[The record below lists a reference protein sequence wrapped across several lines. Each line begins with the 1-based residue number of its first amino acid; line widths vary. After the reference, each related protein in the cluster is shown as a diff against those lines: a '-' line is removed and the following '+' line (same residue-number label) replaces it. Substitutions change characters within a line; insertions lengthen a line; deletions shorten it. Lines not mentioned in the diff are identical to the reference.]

1 MPTPAHSLTRNA
13 LVAAMTACLLATLP
27 ACSTLPATTSATSVP
42 EVLPIADAGT
52 LIPTPASVQAHSGTF
67 RLDAH
72 TVLHARGETAIRV
85 ARRFAADVQSSNGI
99 SLAVVEGEGDGDA
112 GIDFAID
119 PAFKASSAEAYSL
132 DISADR
138 VQVRAADQRG
148 LAHGATTLWQ
158 LAASLRADAL
168 ALPALRIEDTPRFA
182 WRGLMLDSARHFQ
195 SVAEIK
201 QLIDAMALHKLN
213 VLHWHLTDDQGWRIE
228 IPKYPRLTTVGACR
242 IPAGEAGTDP
252 VTGKTRPYCGYYT
265 QAQIRDIVAHAAAR
279 NIDVVPEFDMPGHV
293 QAIVAAYPQYGSLG
307 NTPPVSNEWG
317 VHQYLFNVDEP
328 TFDFIEDVLD
338 EIVAL
343 FPSQYIHIGGDEA
356 VKDQW
361 KASPRVQTRMQELGI
376 KDETA
381 LQSWFIKRLEKH
393 LQGKGRRLL
402 GWDEILDGGLP
413 AEATVMSWRGIEG
426 GIAAASQG
434 HDVVMTPW
442 NKLYLDYLQTDSPN
456 EPPGRPTQV
465 TLRDVYEFEPVPDV
479 LDAERRKHILGLQA
493 NVWTEHMRTW
503 ERVQHAIFPRI
514 AAVAETG
521 WTTRANKDY
530 AAFLARMPAQLQ
542 RYRALGID
550 YATTPF
556 EVLASVEDDRVAGAA
571 KVSLRNPLGY
581 DVRYTV
587 DGGAPDA
594 TSPLYAGPIDTRLPV
609 TLRAAA
615 FSGNSVVADAST
627 HAFDAASLLTRTDE
641 HLATCPDTG
650 RLLLRLEDDG
660 PIDGERAIFN
670 ATIFYPCWL
679 WANAHLSGISS
690 VKVRLGRMPYYFQ
703 LAHDEPA
710 RKFMPAQTAHGELL
724 VQAGGCKGKVVARQP
739 LPARTGADGFL
750 DVTTAL
756 PTGLERSDLCFTT
769 TGDTRPAMWVLDRVT
784 LVPSAA
790 TP

>member
-1 MPTPAHSLTRNA
+1 MPTPARSLTRSA
-13 LVAAMTACLLATLP
+13 LVAAMTACLLAPLA
-27 ACSTLPATTSATSVP
+27 ACSTLTAAPVASTSATAIPV
-42 EVLPIADAGT
+42 ADAT
-52 LIPTPASVQAHSGTF
+52 SLIPAPASLQARAGTF
-67 RLDAH
+67 RLDARS
-72 TVLHARGETAIRV
+72 VLHAGDAAASRV
-85 ARRFAADVQSSNGI
+85 AQRFASDVLASNGI
-99 SLAVVEGEGDGDA
+99 ALAVAPGAGSG

-119 PAFKASSAEAYSL
+119 PSLQASSPEAYTL
-132 DISADR
+132 EIAPDQIR
-138 VQVRAADQRG
+138 VRAADARG

-158 LAASLRADAL
+158 LAASLQGDVV
-168 ALPALRIEDTPRFA
+168 ALPALRIDDAPRFP
-182 WRGLMLDSARHFQ
+182 WRGLMIDSARHFQ
-195 SVAEIK
+195 SVEQIK
-201 QLIDAMALHKLN
+201 HLIDAMALHKLN

-228 IPKYPRLTTVGACR
+228 IPKYPRLTSVGGCR

-252 VTGKTRPYCGYYT
+252 VTGTTRPYCGYYT
-265 QAQIRDIVAHAAAR
+265 QTQIRDVVAYAGAR

-293 QAIVAAYPQYGSLG
+293 QSIVAAYPQYGSLG

-328 TFDFIEDVLD
+328 TFAFIEDVLD
-338 EIVAL
+338 EILAL
-343 FPSQYIHIGGDEA
+343 FPSKYIHVGGDEA

-361 KASPRVQTRMQELGI
+361 KASPRVQARMKELGI

-381 LQSWFIKRLEKH
+381 LQSWFIKRLEVY

-434 HDVVMTPW
+434 HDVVMAPV

-465 TLRDVYEFEPVPDV
+465 TLRDVYEFEPVPEV
-479 LDAERRKHILGLQA
+479 LDAAHRKHILGLQA

-514 AAVAETG
+514 AALAETG
-521 WTTRANKDY
+521 WTTPANRDY
-530 AAFLARMPAQLQ
+530 TRFLARMPAQLQ

-550 YATTPF
+550 YADTPF
-556 EVLASVEDDRVAGAA
+556 EVLASADDNRAAGTAQ
-571 KVSLRNPLGY
+571 VTLRNPLGY
-581 DVRYTV
+581 DVRYTS
-587 DGGAPDA
+587 DGSTPDA
-594 TSPLYAGPIDTRLPV
+594 SSTLYAGPIATRLPA
-609 TLRAAA
+609 TFRTAA
-615 FSGNSVVADAST
+615 FSGDRMLADAST

-641 HLATCPDTG
+641 QLATCPDTG

-660 PIDGERAIFN
+660 PVDGERAIFN

-679 WANAHLSGISS
+679 WANADLSGIAA
-690 VKVRLGRMPYYFQ
+690 VTVRLGRMPYYFQ

-724 VQAGGCKGKVVARQP
+724 VQAGGCKGEVIARQP
-739 LPARTGADGFL
+739 LPARTAADGFL

-756 PTGLERSDLCFTT
+756 PAGLKRSDLCFTT
-769 TGDTRPAMWVLDRVT
+769 TGDTRPAMWVLDRAT

-790 TP
+790 AR

>member
-1 MPTPAHSLTRNA
+1 MPTSAHSLTRNA
-13 LVAAMTACLLATLP
+13 LVAAMTACLLVPLA
-27 ACSTLPATTSATSVP
+27 ACSTLPASSLTTSAS
-42 EVLPIADAGT
+42 ELLPTADAGM
-52 LIPTPASVQAHSGTF
+52 LIPAPASLQAREGTF
-67 RLDAH
+67 RLDSG
-72 TVLHARGETAIRV
+72 TVLYARGEAATRV
-85 ARRFAADVQSSNGI
+85 ARRFAADLQASNGI
-99 SLAVVEGEGDGDA
+99 TLAVVEGDAEG

-119 PAFKASSAEAYSL
+119 PAFQAASKEAYSL
-132 DISADR
+132 DIAAGG
-138 VQVRAADQRG
+138 VTVRAADQRG

-158 LAASLRADAL
+158 LAASLRAEAL
-168 ALPALRIEDTPRFA
+168 ALPAVRIEDAPRFG

-195 SVAEIK
+195 SVEQIK
-201 QLIDAMALHKLN
+201 QLIDVMALHKLN
-213 VLHWHLTDDQGWRIE
+213 TLHWHLTDDQGWRIE
-228 IPKYPRLTTVGACR
+228 IPKYPRLMSVGACR

-252 VTGKTRPYCGYYT
+252 ATGKTRPYCGYYT

-293 QAIVAAYPQYGSLG
+293 QSVVAAYPQYGSLG

-328 TFDFIEDVLD
+328 TFAFIEDVLD

-361 KASPRVQTRMQELGI
+361 KASPRVQKRMRELGI

-381 LQSWFIKRLEKH
+381 LQSWFIKRLQKH
-393 LQGKGRRLL
+393 LQAKGRRLL

-426 GIAAASQG
+426 GITAANQG
-434 HDVVMTPW
+434 HDVVMAPW
-442 NKLYLDYLQTDSPN
+442 DKLYLDYLQTDSPN

-465 TLRDVYEFEPVPDV
+465 TLRGVYDFEPVPEV

-514 AAVAETG
+514 AALAETG
-521 WTTRANKDY
+521 WTPKQDKDY
-530 AAFLARMPAQLQ
+530 AGFLTRMPAQLQ
-542 RYRALGID
+542 RYRALGVD

-556 EVLASVEDDRVAGAA
+556 EVLADADDNRAAGTAQ
-571 KVSLRNPLGY
+571 VTLRNPLGY
-581 DVRYTV
+581 DVRYTT
-587 DGGAPDA
+587 DGSAPDA
-594 TSPLYAGPIDTRLPV
+594 ASPLYAGPIATRLPV
-609 TLRAAA
+609 TIRAAA
-615 FSGNSVVADAST
+615 FSGINSLEDAST
-627 HAFDAASLLTRTDE
+627 HAFSAASLLTRTDE
-641 HLATCPDTG
+641 QLATCPDTG

-660 PIDGERAIFN
+660 PVDGERAIFN

-679 WANAHLSGISS
+679 WTNADLSGIAAL
-690 VKVRLGRMPYYFQ
+690 KVRLGRMPYYFQ

-724 VQAGGCKGKVVARQP
+724 VQAGGCNGNVVARQP
-739 LPARTGADGFL
+739 LPAKTGADGFL
-750 DVTTAL
+750 EITTAL
-756 PTGLERSDLCFTT
+756 PMGLDRSDLCFTT
-769 TGDTRPAMWVLDRVT
+769 TGDTRPAMWVLDRAT
-784 LVPSAA
+784 LVPA